1 MTSHGTVLPLT
12 KNVVVYKNGDP
23 FFNGRKFVV
32 NQKQFV
38 TYESFLNE
46 VTDNIQASAAVRNL
60 YTPREGHRVHDL
72 SELQSGSQ
80 YVAAGFERF
89 KKLDYLNP
97 GSKKPAVIKKRDGLQ
112 MRPVYR
118 ANVSAK
124 WRKHIHMPSVIH
136 VFRNGDL
143 LCPPFRLIIPK
154 NMRQDWEKILIEVTE
169 KANLRT
175 GAVRRLC
182 TVDGVTVSSEEEL
195 VSGQYCVAVG
205 TEKFKKLPYVELL
218 VPKAPAH
225 NGLRNH
231 PGNRRITKGNE
242 YRKTTSVPQDGV
254 SDSALLRSPEE
265 SDSRRVKSTG
275 EAGEDTSPVSPRAG
289 RRKPQKNT
297 GEEEQSLF
305 YAKPVRVR
313 HSRKNSKTTPQE
325 TQEEDSGVFKVNR
338 ERREVQRA
346 PEVPEDENI
355 RVELPVDQ
363 RVADT
368 VEDET
373 IATYDH
379 GEDERE
385 AKIPDDEA
393 VPLNHTDR
401 VEDGELPYRETKRSP
416 RPENGRLRD
425 YHSVER
431 NGRTSHASS
440 HRLQE

>member
-32 NQKQFV
+32 SQKQFA

-46 VTDNIQASAAVRNL
+46 VTSNIQAPAAVRNL

-97 GSKKPAVIKKRDGLQ
+97 GSKKPAGSKKRDGLQ
-112 MRPVYR
+112 IRPVYR
-118 ANVSAK
+118 VNVSAK

-143 LCPPFRLIIPK
+143 LCPPFRIIIPK
-154 NMRQDWEKILIEVTE
+154 NMRQDWENILIEVTE

-175 GAVRRLC
+175 GAVRR
-182 TVDGVTVSSEEEL
+182 
-195 VSGQYCVAVG
+195 
-205 TEKFKKLPYVELL
+205 
-218 VPKAPAH
+218 
-225 NGLRNH
+225 NH

-242 YRKTTSVPQDGV
+242 YRKATSVPQDGV
-254 SDSALLRSPEE
+254 SDSALLHSPEE

-275 EAGEDTSPVSPRAG
+275 AAGEDISPVSPQAR

-297 GEEEQSLF
+297 GKEEQSLF

-313 HSRKNSKTTPQE
+313 HSTKNSKTTPQE

-338 ERREVQRA
+338 ERQEVQRA

-363 RVADT
+363 RVAET

-373 IATYDH
+373 IAAYDH
-379 GEDERE
+379 GEDESE
-385 AKIPDDEA
+385 AKIHGDEA

-401 VEDGELPYRETKRSP
+401 VENGELSYRETKRSP
-416 RPENGRLRD
+416 RPENRSSHD
-425 YHSVER
+425 YHSVKR